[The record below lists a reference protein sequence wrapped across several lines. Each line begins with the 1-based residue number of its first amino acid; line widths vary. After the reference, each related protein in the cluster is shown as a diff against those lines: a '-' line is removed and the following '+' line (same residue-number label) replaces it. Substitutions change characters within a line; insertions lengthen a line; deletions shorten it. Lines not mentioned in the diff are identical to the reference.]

1 MRKVISLK
9 INWGIFFFSSNLYNF
24 DKVNSNF
31 TKSECKSLKELM
43 KRKDLVIQKSDKV
56 NTVVTTHQ

>member
-9 INWGIFFFSSNLYNF
+9 INWGIFFFSLNSDNF

-31 TKSECKSLKELM
+31 TESECKSLKELM